1 LIANV
6 VALVAATVVVC
17 ALVYD
22 GATDASPVASVEP
35 DQCLAKVPDSLR
47 HLLTER
53 FPDYRLPEV
62 ADQLPDD
69 IALDEK
75 YGGDG
80 CFTVAVGEFGGRRLR
95 DVAILL
101 PDKDASK
108 VKLIGAIRDDG
119 GWKIFELP
127 TWCGTPRRCY
137 VKVQKPGIYLR
148 TRSLSGS
155 PADSSER
162 RRIRSRH
169 DSVLS
174 GTLESTGIVYV
185 FNGSSW
191 EHVWVS
197 N

>member
-1 LIANV
+1 MTRVLL
-6 VALVAATVVVC
+6 LVLAFIIPSGMVLLC
-17 ALVYD
+17 LLL
-22 GATDASPVASVEP
+22 GASPVGNVES
-35 DQCLAKVPDSLR
+35 DKCLAKVPESLR
-47 HLLTER
+47 QLLTER
-53 FPDYRLPEV
+53 FPDYRLPKV
-62 ADQLPDD
+62 TDQLPED

-80 CFTVAVGEFGGRRLR
+80 CFAVASGDFGGHRLR

-119 GWKIFELP
+119 GWKIAELP
-127 TWCGTPRRCY
+127 TWCSTPRGCY
-137 VKVQKPGIYLR
+137 VKVQKPGLYVR

-155 PADSSER
+155 PADLSER
-162 RRIRSRH
+162 RRIRSAH
-169 DSVLS
+169 DSILS
-174 GTLESTGIVYV
+174 GKLEATGIVYM